1 MPKKLGAIP
10 CQTIRDMMQASFIKG
25 ALEKNIQPA
34 SLDLS
39 LSEEIYR
46 VSSAFTPRTG
56 ESVLDAAKRLVDPEP
71 FDYSR
76 PLELDTTYLVK
87 LNESLALPEDIYAY
101 SNPKSTSGR
110 NDIHARL
117 LADGMQRFDSAGI
130 KGFKGN
136 LWTLVTPHS
145 FRVKLRPSDTL
156 SQMRFFN
163 HDTRFDS
170 ESEMEVAYQ
179 RHKFLYNV
187 EGNFIDYSK
196 LKIRDR
202 DGSLILTI
210 NLDSDLVGYRCEKT
224 QEILD
229 LSKRNY
235 DPDLFFTPIMRPRD
249 GKLKLRKGDFY
260 IFFTKQC
267 PRVPPTFS
275 AEMAPIDVRAGE
287 YRSHYAGFIDPGWG
301 HGRDGNE
308 KGWAIVLE
316 LRPYEDNL
324 ILEDNKPICKLVYE
338 RITEEPEFVYGEEKL
353 GSNYAL
359 QNGPRLSKHFKVTA

>member
-1 MPKKLGAIP
+1 MKKLGAIP
-10 CQTIRDMMQASFIKG
+10 SQTIRDMMAASFIKG
-25 ALEKNIQPA
+25 ADEKNIQPA

-39 LSEEIYR
+39 ISEQVYR
-46 VSSAFTPRTG
+46 VSSAFTPKTG
-56 ESVLDAAKRLVDPEP
+56 EGVFEAAKRLADPEP
-71 FDYSR
+71 HDFSK

-87 LNESLALPEDIYAY
+87 LNESLALPEGIYAY
-101 SNPKSTSGR
+101 ANPKSTSGR

-117 LADGMQRFDSAGI
+117 LGDGMQRFDSAGVP
-130 KGFKGN
+130 GFKGD
-136 LWTLVTPHS
+136 LWSLITPHS
-145 FRVKLRPSDTL
+145 FRIKMQTGDTL

-163 HDTRFDS
+163 SDTRI
-170 ESEMEVAYQ
+170 ESEPELEINYQ

-196 LKIRDR
+196 IKIRDR

-210 NLDSDLVGYRCEKT
+210 NLDSDLVGYRCEKS

-229 LSKRNY
+229 LSRRDH
-235 DPDLFFTPIMRPRD
+235 DPDKFFTPIYRPKD

-275 AEMAPIDVRAGE
+275 AELAPVDVRAGE

-338 RITEEPEFVYGEEKL
+338 RVTEEPELVYGEGTL

-359 QNGPRLSKHFKVTA
+359 QNGPRLSKHFKS